1 MKETTLAKELNATIH
16 FQEDLDVDIK
26 FKEFGCVYVTQ
37 NQLSNANKNVLDRV
51 IESFEPLRSYEKPF
65 IFVTCNDVH
74 TLSALQMAAIGYVVY
89 TSPRLY

>member
-1 MKETTLAKELNATIH
+1 MPVNATIH
-16 FQEDLDVDIK
+16 FQEELDVDIK

-37 NQLSNANKNVLDRV
+37 KQLSNANKNVLDRV
-51 IESFEPLRSYEKPF
+51 IESFEPLRLYDKPF

-89 TSPRLY
+89 TRHRLY